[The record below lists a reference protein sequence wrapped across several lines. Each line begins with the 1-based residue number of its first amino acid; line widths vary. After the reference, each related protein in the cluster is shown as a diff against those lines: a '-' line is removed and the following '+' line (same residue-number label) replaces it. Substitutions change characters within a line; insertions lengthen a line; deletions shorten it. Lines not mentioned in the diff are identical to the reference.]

1 MELAATPLISQY
13 YYAADTPCKL
23 IQLVRI
29 SEVCPDELITPRARQ
44 ITRAVL
50 NSRFLEGGRPKAR

>member
-13 YYAADTPCKL
+13 YYAADTPC